1 MAWTAD
7 RTELEWGSLSLC
19 KKGEEL
25 CGDQVRAIVPE
36 TGDSVLVLADGLGS
50 GVQANILSTLASTLL
65 SRMVEGGLPLRE
77 AVDALARTLPVSKDR
92 GNVAYSTFTIAKVTP
107 EWSFTIY
114 NFDNP
119 EPLFLHGGKETPLLW
134 DDLEIGGKA
143 VRRARGRLAPE
154 DALLLMSDGAVYAG
168 VGETLNFGWTRKEI
182 GSYMEALFSPG
193 LSAKNLATLLVDH
206 CRVLYNSRPGDD
218 TTALV
223 LRRRKRVNANLLV
236 GPATNPEDDGK
247 MMSLFFSKEGKHL
260 VCGGTTGKVC
270 ARYLGTKVE
279 PTLDY
284 PDPMIPP
291 ISHIDGVDL
300 ATEGVITLNAL
311 VRLAEDYLG
320 KNERY
325 FDWSYKEDGASLL
338 ARVLFEEASDISF
351 FVGCAVNPAHQDPSL
366 GISIATKM
374 QLVEA
379 LAQSLRRMGKH
390 IRVAYF

>member
-218 TTALV
+218 TTALA

-291 ISHIDGVDL
+291 ISHIEGVDL

-320 KNERY
+320 KNKRY

>member
-182 GSYMEALFSPG
+182 GSYMEALFSSG

-218 TTALV
+218 TTALA

-325 FDWSYKEDGASLL
+325 FDWSYREDGASLL

>member
-119 EPLFLHGGKETPLLW
+119 EPLFLHGGKENPLLW

-218 TTALV
+218 TTALA

-291 ISHIDGVDL
+291 ISHIEGVDL

>member
-119 EPLFLHGGKETPLLW
+119 EPLFLHGGKENPLLW

-218 TTALV
+218 TTALA

-247 MMSLFFSKEGKHL
+247 MMSLFFSKEGTHL

-291 ISHIDGVDL
+291 ISHIEGVDL

>member
-1 MAWTAD
+1 M
-7 RTELEWGSLSLC
+7 
-19 KKGEEL
+19 
-25 CGDQVRAIVPE
+25 
-36 TGDSVLVLADGLGS
+36 
-50 GVQANILSTLASTLL
+50 N
-65 SRMVEGGLPLRE
+65 
-77 AVDALARTLPVSKDR
+77 TLPVCKERKIS
-92 GNVAYSTFTIAKVTP
+92 YSTFTIAKVTP

-218 TTALV
+218 TTALA

-291 ISHIDGVDL
+291 ISHIEGVDL

-320 KNERY
+320 RNERY

>member
-193 LSAKNLATLLVDH
+193 LSAKSLATLLVDH

-218 TTALV
+218 TTALA

-291 ISHIDGVDL
+291 ISHIEGVDL

-325 FDWSYKEDGASLL
+325 FDWSYREDGASLL